1 MRGRSLYSTE
11 ESTDIDS
18 CDIEVLGA
26 SHDFGDEESHDVRD
40 GGGGVL
46 GNVLSLDE
54 GESMGWRDTF
64 GSAEVKGY
72 PPAPLSIA
80 AAAADWPRAADDVDT
95 LTAEAAERRRRH
107 RGKEK
112 IHPLHADLVATGV
125 DDVEPLHFLLH
136 LLERADFTLT
146 EQRLVLRELRR
157 VDYVEGEFI
166 CRQGDVSDFMAV
178 IARGSVV
185 VRHGGMDVMR
195 LYAGDHFGEVPLL
208 TRETRVADVVA
219 SSEVTSVLKL
229 PFERFEALLREHP
242 ALRPLMN
249 ALRHK
254 VVERLE
260 MRRRMAG
267 QQAMARCVYVSEKTV
282 YREMNTVELGRTRTA
297 SGMTRSVINE
307 YIVVCELGR
316 GSHGKVFLVE
326 EQNSGEQY
334 ALKVVSRS
342 HLRRQNALL
351 YATKDEE
358 DAASRRVVR
367 EIEVMQRLVHANVV
381 RLEAVI
387 DDPAVDELY
396 IVEGESVRLYTV
408 TFHANLAHSLT
419 RSP

>member
-1 MRGRSLYSTE
+1 MRGLRSNNFYSTE

-26 SHDFGDEESHDVRD
+26 SLDFGDEESCDVRD
-40 GGGGVL
+40 GGGGNTL
-46 GNVLSLDE
+46 GNLLSLDE

-64 GSAEVKGY
+64 RSAEVKGY

-95 LTAEAAERRRRH
+95 ISAEAAERRRRH

-136 LLERADFTLT
+136 LLERADFTLA

-157 VDYVEGEFI
+157 EDYVKGEFI

-185 VRHGGMDVMR
+185 VRHGGTDVMR
-195 LYAGDHFGEVPLL
+195 LYAGEHFGEVPLL

-219 SSEVTSVLKL
+219 SSDVTTVLKL
-229 PFERFEALLREHP
+229 PLERFEALLREHP

-267 QQAMARCVYVSEKTV
+267 QQAMARCVYVSEKTE
-282 YREMNTVELGRTRTA
+282 YREMKTVELGRTRTCFI
-297 SGMTRSVINE
+297 TI
-307 YIVVCELGR
+307 
-316 GSHGKVFLVE
+316 
-326 EQNSGEQY
+326 
-334 ALKVVSRS
+334 
-342 HLRRQNALL
+342 
-351 YATKDEE
+351 
-358 DAASRRVVR
+358 
-367 EIEVMQRLVHANVV
+367 
-381 RLEAVI
+381 
-387 DDPAVDELY
+387 
-396 IVEGESVRLYTV
+396 
-408 TFHANLAHSLT
+408 TF
-419 RSP
+419 